1 MNRESQSPHF
11 QPLMM
16 NPYPRF
22 ADIATFM
29 RLPVVRA
36 DDPRLAEVEIGLFGV
51 PFDQGVTNRSGPRHG
66 PRQIRDQSSLMRRA
80 HRVHGIYPYDLAN
93 VADLGDAPTNPADL
107 MDSIARIE
115 GFATALSARG
125 TLPLAAGGDHL
136 ISLPLLRG
144 VAKKHGPVGMVH
156 FDSHSDTWDEYFGG
170 YKYTHGTP
178 FRRAIEEGILD
189 PRRTIQIGIRGG
201 LYDLNDNAW
210 AEAQGVRVVY
220 IEEFFEIGVAGVI
233 AEAHRVAGNGATYIS
248 FDVDGID
255 PTYTPGT
262 GTPEIGGYTPAEAQ
276 QMLRGL
282 KGLNLVGADVV
293 EVSPPFDQT
302 GNTALVAATLMF
314 EILCLL
320 AMQVGKAKG
329 QM

>member
-1 MNRESQSPHF
+1 
-11 QPLMM
+11 
-16 NPYPRF
+16 
-22 ADIATFM
+22 
-29 RLPVVRA
+29 
-36 DDPRLAEVEIGLFGV
+36 
-51 PFDQGVTNRSGPRHG
+51 
-66 PRQIRDQSSLMRRA
+66 MRRA

-115 GFATALSARG
+115 GFASSVVARG
-125 TLPLAAGGDHL
+125 AMPLAAGGDHL
-136 ISLPLLRG
+136 ISLPLLRA

-189 PRRTIQIGIRGG
+189 PKRTIQIGIRGG
-201 LYDLNDNAW
+201 LYDLADNAW
-210 AEAQGVRVVY
+210 AEAQGIRIIY
-220 IEEFFEIGVAGVI
+220 IEEFFEIGVTGVI
-233 AEAHRVAGNGATYIS
+233 AEAHRVVGSGPTYIS

-262 GTPEIGGYTPAEAQ
+262 GTPEVGGYTPAEAQ

-282 KGLNLVGADVV
+282 KDLNLVGADVV
-293 EVSPPFDQT
+293 EVSPPFDQS

-314 EILCLL
+314 EILCLF
-320 AMQVGKAKG
+320 AMQIGKATG
-329 QM
+329 RG

>member
-1 MNRESQSPHF
+1 MSNTKHF
-11 QPLMM
+11 QPLLM

-22 ADIATFM
+22 SDIATFM
-29 RLPVVRA
+29 RLPVVRD
-36 DDPRLAEVEIGLFGV
+36 DDPRINDVEIGLFGV

-93 VADLGDAPTNPADL
+93 VADLGDSPTNPADL

-115 GFATALSARG
+115 DFATRLSARG

-136 ISLPLLRG
+136 ISLPLIRG

-189 PRRTIQIGIRGG
+189 PKRTIQIGIRGG
-201 LYDLNDNAW
+201 LYDLADNEW
-210 AEAQGVRVVY
+210 AESQGVRIIY
-220 IEEFFEIGVAGVI
+220 IEEFFEIGVEGVI
-233 AEAHRVAGNGATYIS
+233 AEAHRVAGSGATYIS

-262 GTPEIGGYTPAEAQ
+262 GTPEVGGYTPAQAQ

-320 AMQVGKAKG
+320 AMQVGAAKG
-329 QM
+329 R